1 MSNNWHFLPDERC
14 HKLYCFLLQLLNS
27 NTSQFECSKFL
38 RWCKNYE
45 SDLFRHILTHCPHI
59 RAVEV
64 TSSVYDDIK
73 VIPRPQKEGL
83 FRMMASQW
91 KNLTYLKL
99 EVDMAVH
106 CVNKNDGVVTRRWKE
121 SSNALIRN
129 VCLSLPNLR

>member
-1 MSNNWHFLPDERC
+1 MSNTLHFLPDERC

-27 NTSQFECSKFL
+27 NTSQFEYSKFFYL
-38 RWCKNYE
+38 CKNYASE
-45 SDLFRHILTHCPHI
+45 LFKHILIHCPHI

-91 KNLTYLKL
+91 KNLTCLKL
-99 EVDMAVH
+99 EVDLGVS
-106 CVNKNDGVVTRRWKE
+106 CLNKNTGVITRRWKE
-121 SSNALIRN
+121 NSNALIRN